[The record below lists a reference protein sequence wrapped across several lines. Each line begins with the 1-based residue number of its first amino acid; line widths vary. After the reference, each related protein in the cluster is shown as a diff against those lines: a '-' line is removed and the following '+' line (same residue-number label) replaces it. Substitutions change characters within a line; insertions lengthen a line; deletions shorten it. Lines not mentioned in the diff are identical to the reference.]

1 MKNQKIN
8 NMKIKSINLIAGSLI
23 LIFSWGC
30 SQGILDENP
39 PQLIS
44 TESLYTSLAGFE
56 AGLNGLYATL
66 RDEYETYT
74 DVEMPAGMYLG
85 GNDNMVSNHKSS
97 YGYNRITQVWGDAN
111 NPLEEFYAVTFIRLY
126 SSINAANTIINQ
138 AEERTDVDWSGGGV
152 PASDNQNRVIAEA
165 KAVRAW
171 AYRHLSYGWG
181 DVPIALEE
189 SLGSNIRTDWERS
202 PVKVVRR
209 QIISDLLFAEQHLLV
224 QPAMQGRITKGA
236 VQTYLAEM
244 YLVLKKPD
252 SALYWSDKVINTPE
266 YKLITERYGVNKSKP
281 GVAFMDMFVEGNENR
296 NKGNT
301 EALWVWQFAVN
312 TQGGGENLS
321 RRYHASRYYDWVF
334 KGVRPLTVTYERGGR
349 GKSRQSLT
357 KWAIDLYE
365 PKDDRASNYA
375 IRKFFIL
382 NDAAAN
388 APYAAD
394 KLPAGYNYGDTIWF
408 PSDEDISVTHSQVMN
423 WPWSRKADGGNPD
436 DLSADERYNNIIYLR
451 LGETYLL
458 KAEAQYLLGDL
469 QGAANTI
476 NIIRR
481 RSNASD
487 VSAGEINIDFILD
500 ERSRELVFEEHRRW
514 TLLRT
519 GKWLERVRKYNKNGG
534 QLVTAR
540 DTIFPLPQT
549 VIDANLT
556 KPMSQNPG
564 WN

>member
-1 MKNQKIN
+1 
-8 NMKIKSINLIAGSLI
+8 MKIKSLNIVVGSI
-23 LIFSWGC
+23 MFIFTMGC
-30 SQGILDENP
+30 SQDILNENP

-56 AGLNGLYATL
+56 AGLNGLYASL
-66 RDEYETYT
+66 RDEYETPT
-74 DVEMPAGMYLG
+74 DIEMPACIYLS
-85 GNDNMVSNHKSS
+85 GNDNMVSNHKAGAGFNLIS
-97 YGYNRITQVWGDAN
+97 QVWGDAN
-111 NPLEEFYAVTFIRLY
+111 NPQAPFYFDTFSWLY
-126 SSINAANTIINQ
+126 GIINAANTIVNQ
-138 AEERTDVDWSGGGV
+138 AEDRTNVDWSGGGV
-152 PASDNQNRVIAEA
+152 AESENQNRVIAEA

-181 DVPIALEE
+181 DVPLSLEE

-202 PVKVVRR
+202 PRVEVRR
-209 QIISDLLFAEQHLLV
+209 QIISDLLFAEKYIPV
-224 QPAMQGRITKGA
+224 QPSMQGRITKGA
-236 VQTYLAEM
+236 VQTFLAEM
-244 YLVLKKPD
+244 YLVFKKPD
-252 SALYWSDKVINTPE
+252 SAFYWSDKVINTPE

-281 GVAFMDMFVEGNENR
+281 GVTIMDMFTEGNENR

-312 TQGGGENLS
+312 VQGGGENLS
-321 RRYHASRYYDWVF
+321 RRFHGSRYYDWVF
-334 KGVRPLTVTYERGGR
+334 KGVKPLTVTYERGGR
-349 GKSRQSLT
+349 GKSRQSLS

-365 PKDDRASNYA
+365 PLDERGSNYA
-375 IRKFFIL
+375 IRKFFVL

-408 PSDEDISVTHSQVMN
+408 PWDVDLSPAHSQIMN

-436 DLSADERYNNIIYLR
+436 DLSADERWNNIIYLR
-451 LGETYLL
+451 LAETYFL
-458 KAEAQYLLGDL
+458 KAEAQYLLGDP

-481 RSNASD
+481 RSKASD
-487 VSAGEINIDFILD
+487 IGAADISIDFILD

-534 QLVTAR
+534 QLVTER
-540 DTIFPLPQT
+540 DTIFPLPQV

-556 KPMSQNPG
+556 APMSQNPG